1 MRLAGKNLSVV
12 AGFAFAIVALAAC
25 GSGNTADSGSNSN
38 TASSGDTADSGGSI
52 EATEPPAVPAVVLPV
67 VGECWDYPK
76 TDYWSLD
83 GAPVDC
89 ASKHT
94 AQTVWVGELPAT
106 VVERPFTVLDELKKK
121 YTQPDGIVDY
131 THITDADRVIKDADD
146 ESMKVSFKSCRVAM
160 NSLIGADL
168 QGGGTMSNLFSTDIT
183 GPSIEQWAA
192 GARWLRCNAAA
203 HTPANE
209 SVESV
214 GLMTLPEDITG
225 VMRTPAGIQFNYCY
239 DYKGDNF
246 IRAVC
251 GTPEAKNMN
260 LVISSTIPQP
270 GGMVWA
276 GKKAAE
282 KTSEKFCLSF
292 ISGYEKDS
300 NSGTYNYWG
309 VYEKADGSRTTGY
322 TKNTWGTD
330 KATFACGV
338 SAENYKQPS
347 P

>member
-25 GSGNTADSGSNSN
+25 GSGDTADSGS
-38 TASSGDTADSGGSI
+38 SS
-52 EATEPPAVPAVVLPV
+52 EVTEPPVVPAVVLPV

-76 TDYWSLD
+76 AYSRSLE

-94 AQTVWVGELPAT
+94 AQTAWVGELPAT
-106 VVERPFTVLDELKKK
+106 MVERPFTVFEELKKK
-121 YTQPDGIVDY
+121 YTQADGTVDY
-131 THITDADRVIKDADD
+131 TNMTDAEQAADD
-146 ESMKVSFKSCRVAM
+146 AAYEPLDSSYSDCRVAI
-160 NSLIGADL
+160 NSVVGADL
-168 QGGGTMSNLFSTDIT
+168 QGGATMTTVFYTDIS
-183 GPSIEQWAA
+183 GPSIDEWAA
-192 GARWLRCNAAA
+192 GARWLRCNTVAK
-203 HTPANE
+203 TPANDDGA
-209 SVESV
+209 ESV

-260 LVISSTIPQP
+260 LAISSTIPQP